1 MPIHSSVC
9 PLDCPDRCSLT
20 VEVEGDQ
27 VRRISGSHKNPL
39 TAGYICKKV
48 AGFGER
54 VHGPRRILR
63 PARRVGPKGSGQW
76 KDITWEEALSEIVAR
91 FQTIIQ
97 DFGAEAI
104 LPCWYGGS
112 NGYLTGG
119 GMDSRF
125 WHRLGA
131 ARLERTLCAANAGMG
146 ARSVYGDLPSSDL
159 GDVGEA
165 ELVLLWGFNP
175 HASGIHLVPL
185 LEKVRKGGGKLIV
198 VDPRRIPMAEKADL
212 HLAPLPGTDVALA
225 LCLAGLAFEK
235 GFVDREFLGRHVEGV
250 AAFEAEARSWTVAR
264 TAALCG
270 LSAAD
275 IEAAAALYAGSK
287 RAMLRCGWG
296 VERSRNGTDAIRA
309 ILSLPAIYGK
319 FGQRGAGY
327 AMSASGGYKA
337 RLAGLQKVPG
347 GKEVHRSVNL
357 SQLGSALEELE
368 NPPIKAVFVYDCN
381 PVATVPDQARVVR
394 ALQREDLF
402 TVVHEQV
409 WTDSCDYADIVLPAT
424 TFLEHE
430 ELSRSYATYIF
441 QWSEAVI
448 PAVGESRSNHQLF
461 VELARR
467 MGFAEP
473 ELQESPKE
481 LAKSF
486 YEKGFPHLEN
496 RFEEL
501 ERDRVKLLPH
511 PVQFVDAFPSKPIQL
526 CSAEN
531 NPDAGPPRY
540 RPPPAD
546 AELPLILISP
556 ADKAA
561 ISSTC
566 FEDLPAGSAAVLLNP
581 RDAAA
586 RGIADGTEITLRN
599 GQGELRVL
607 VRITEEVRPG
617 VLSLPK
623 GLWRNATRNGWTSNV
638 LIPAH
643 VDPQG
648 GGACYN
654 DARVEVFA

>member
-1 MPIHSSVC
+1 MATLPSVC

-20 VEVEGDQ
+20 VEVEADKI
-27 VRRISGSHKNPL
+27 RRISGSHKNPL

-48 AGFGER
+48 ADFGER

-76 KDITWEEALSEIVAR
+76 EEITWEEALGEIVSR
-91 FQTIIQ
+91 FQKILQ
-97 DFGAEAI
+97 EDGGEAI

-119 GMDSRF
+119 GLDSRF

-131 ARLERTLCAANAGMG
+131 ARLERTLCASNAGMG
-146 ARSVYGDLPSSDL
+146 ARSVYGDLPSADL
-159 GDVGEA
+159 SDVGEA

-185 LEKVRKGGGKLIV
+185 LEKVRKRGGKLIV

-212 HLAPLPGTDVALA
+212 HLSPLPGTDVALA
-225 LCLAGLAFEK
+225 LCLAGLAFQK
-235 GFVDREFLGRHVEGV
+235 GDVNRDFLKQYAEGV
-250 AAFEAEARSWTVAR
+250 EEFEAEARSWTVER

-270 LSAAD
+270 LEVAA
-275 IEAAAALYAGSK
+275 IEAAAAMYAGTK

-296 VERSRNGTDAIRA
+296 VERSRNGSDAIRA
-309 ILSLPAIYGK
+309 ILALPAIYGK
-319 FGQRGAGY
+319 FGERGAGY

-337 RLAGLQKVPG
+337 RLGALQKVAG

-357 SQLGSALEELE
+357 SQLAAALEDLQ
-368 NPPIKAVFVYDCN
+368 NPPIKALFIYDCN

-409 WTDSCDYADIVLPAT
+409 WTDSCAFADIVLPAT

-430 ELSRSYATYIF
+430 ELSRSYATYLF

-461 VELARR
+461 LALAEK
-467 MGFAEP
+467 MGFSEP
-473 ELQESPKE
+473 ELRETPRE

-486 YEKGFPHLEN
+486 YEKGFPHLNN
-496 RFEEL
+496 RFEDL
-501 ERDRVKLLPH
+501 ERDRVILLPH
-511 PVQFVDAFPSKPIQL
+511 PVQFVDAFPSRPIQL
-526 CSAEN
+526 CTTEN
-531 NPDAGPPRY
+531 NPVAGPPQY

-566 FEDLPAGSAAVLLNP
+566 FEDLPEGSAQLLLHP
-581 RDAAA
+581 EDAAR
-586 RGIADGTEITLRN
+586 RGITDGGEVTLRN

-607 VRITEEVRPG
+607 VRLSREVRPG
-617 VLSLPK
+617 VVSLPK
-623 GLWRNATRNGWTSNV
+623 GLWRSATRNGWTSNV

-643 VDPQG
+643 VDPVG

-654 DARVEVFA
+654 DARVEIFL